1 MSPALLPMQNF
12 SKPLSSGIL
21 RVGVFNFALVV
32 QEYRDVTVA
41 FKSRYRIY
49 DDFLHFRITFLLR
62 IDDGREYM

>member
-1 MSPALLPMQNF
+1 
-12 SKPLSSGIL
+12 
-21 RVGVFNFALVV
+21 
-32 QEYRDVTVA
+32 VA